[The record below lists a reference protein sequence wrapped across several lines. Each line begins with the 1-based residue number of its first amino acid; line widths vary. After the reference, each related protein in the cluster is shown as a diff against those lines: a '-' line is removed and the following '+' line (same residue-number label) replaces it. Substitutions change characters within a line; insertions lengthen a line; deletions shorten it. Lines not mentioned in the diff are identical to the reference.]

1 LTIHLLFYKRVD
13 GFSKRRYGNNKRV
26 DGLSK
31 RRYGNNKRVDGLSKR
46 RYGNNKRGGMEI
58 IKE

>member
-1 LTIHLLFYKRVD
+1 L
-13 GFSKRRYGNNKRV
+13 SKRRYGNNKGV

-31 RRYGNNKRVDGLSKR
+31 RRYGNNKRIDGQ
-46 RYGNNKRGGMEI
+46 RGGMEI

>member
-1 LTIHLLFYKRVD
+1 MEIIK
-13 GFSKRRYGNNKRV
+13 KV

-46 RYGNNKRGGMEI
+46 RYGNNKRVGNCHI
-58 IKE
+58 LVIY

>member
-1 LTIHLLFYKRVD
+1 
-13 GFSKRRYGNNKRV
+13 
-26 DGLSK
+26 LSK